1 MTKKLAITA
10 LALAGALGTTQV
22 FAGDFTGAA
31 KDAWITGKLEAVY
44 ALNSHLN
51 PFTIDPDTTNGVVH
65 LTGTVDSDID
75 RDLAGELAKGIDGVV
90 NVDNDLKI
98 EASAHSRAAR
108 EDVNDTHRSFGAWVD
123 DATTTA
129 AVKSKLI
136 ANPNTKG
143 LEIKVETRGD
153 VVTLSGKVSTDE
165 EKQLA
170 EELAKN
176 TGDVK
181 QVRNKLSVGKAEG

>member
-1 MTKKLAITA
+1 MTKKLAMAA
-10 LALAGALGTTQV
+10 LALSSALATAQV
-22 FAGDFTGAA
+22 FAGNFTGAA

-44 ALNSHLN
+44 ALNRHLS
-51 PFTIDPDTTNGVVH
+51 PFTIDTDTNNGVVH

-98 EASAHSRAAR
+98 EASAHSKAAR
-108 EDVNDTHRSFGAWVD
+108 EDVNGTHRSFGAWVD
-123 DATTTA
+123 DATTTE

-143 LEIKVETRGD
+143 LAIKVEARAD
-153 VVTLSGKVSTDE
+153 EVTLTGQVSTDE

-170 EELAKN
+170 GELAKN

-181 QVRNKLSVGKAEG
+181 KVRNELSVRKAEG

>member
-10 LALAGALGTTQV
+10 MALAGALGTTQV

-51 PFTIDPDTTNGVVH
+51 PFTIDPDTASGVVH
-65 LTGTVDSDID
+65 LTGTVESDID

-90 NVDNDLKI
+90 SVDNDLKV
-98 EASAHSRAAR
+98 EANSHSRTAR
-108 EDVNDTHRSFGAWVD
+108 EDAKGEHRSFGAWVD

-136 ANPNTKG
+136 GNPNTKG
-143 LEIKVETRGD
+143 LGIKVETRGD
-153 VVTLSGKVSTDE
+153 VVTLTGQVSSAE

-170 EELAKN
+170 GELAKN

-181 QVRNKLSVGKAEG
+181 QVRNELSVRKTEG